1 MKFHHT
7 LEHLMILIQLVLV
20 HTSHYYSQNYS
31 CALFVSIFSNFVV
44 PPGRIRRVRR
54 EESFSDDA
62 DASHRK
68 DDRLQRSDLPVPSR
82 TGESGRG
89 QIGHSKGHSRSTAA
103 GSTLDRDSPFLL
115 LLFQLFHQFLFLWIF
130 LLLSLFFFNSII
142 RFLF

>member
-1 MKFHHT
+1 
-7 LEHLMILIQLVLV
+7 MILLQIVLV

-68 DDRLQRSDLPVPSR
+68 DDRLQRNDLPVPSR
-82 TGESGRG
+82 TGEPGRG

-103 GSTLDRDSPFLL
+103 GSTLDRDNPFL
-115 LLFQLFHQFLFLWIF
+115 LLFQLFHHNFYFCGFFYYYLYF
-130 LLLSLFFFNSII
+130 SLIQ
-142 RFLF
+142 